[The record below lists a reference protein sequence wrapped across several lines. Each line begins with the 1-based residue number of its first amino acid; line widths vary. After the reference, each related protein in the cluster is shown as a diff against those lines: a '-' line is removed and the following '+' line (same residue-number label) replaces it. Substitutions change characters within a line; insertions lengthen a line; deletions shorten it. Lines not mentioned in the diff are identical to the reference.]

1 MRRGAPSIDV
11 AICTYNN
18 AAMLAG
24 TLESLASQKISNALE
39 WRVLVVDNASTD
51 ETAAVVEAATLSG
64 RLPGLR
70 RVYEPVQGL
79 VAARLRAVRETT
91 AAWIAFVDDDCQL
104 CETWVTAAAECIAR
118 HPECGGIGGV
128 VRLAWQ
134 SPPAQYV
141 QRYGYAYAEQEHGQ
155 HEVRREW
162 LVGAGL
168 ILNRAA
174 LEHSGW
180 CRRQYLSD
188 RSGTKL
194 LSGGD
199 MEMVLRIRGAGY
211 ELWYTPDC
219 VIHHQIPVR
228 RTSLSYLTRINFG
241 LGVSQIWCDLLVA
254 AGPYRQYAA
263 NAALGVARGFLRTA
277 KELAGLPR
285 GTRKPE
291 DLRISLSFA
300 QGQLA
305 GLRQILR
312 LDSDMRAEVL
322 GCARPGTGGG

>member
-1 MRRGAPSIDV
+1 MGTGSASIDV
-11 AICTYNN
+11 AICTWNN
-18 AAMLAG
+18 AGMLAG
-24 TLESLASQKISNALE
+24 TLESLASQKVPEGLT

-51 ETAAVVEAATLSG
+51 ETAAVVEAARV

-70 RVYEPVQGL
+70 RVYEPAQGL
-79 VAARLRAVRETT
+79 VAARLRAVRETSGP
-91 AAWIAFVDDDCQL
+91 WIAFVDDDCL
-104 CETWVTAAAECIAR
+104 LNEAWVANAAACIGR

-134 SPPAQYV
+134 SPPAEYV
-141 QRYGYAYAEQEHGQ
+141 PRYGYAYAEQEHGER
-155 HEVRREW
+155 EVRREW

-174 LEHSGW
+174 LERSGW
-180 CRRQYLSD
+180 CDRQYLSD
-188 RSGTKL
+188 RRGTQL

-211 ELWYTPDC
+211 ELWYAPKC
-219 VIHHQIPVR
+219 LIHHQIPPR
-228 RTSLSYLTRINFG
+228 RTTLNYLRRINFG

-254 AGPYRQYAA
+254 AGPYRRYAMH
-263 NAALGVARGFLRTA
+263 AAKGVMTGYLRAA
-277 KELAGLPR
+277 KELARLAR
-285 GTRKPE
+285 GSRKKE

-305 GLRQILR
+305 GLGQILR
-312 LDSDMRAEVL
+312 LDAGLRAEVL
-322 GCARPGTGGG
+322 GCARPGTGGM